1 MEDLGRARYRQV
13 QPGTVLKVPSCAI
26 FSKDIKDFK
35 DIKYNTERPQ
45 KGSQKSVIKVF
56 PKCVPKSLKYVITPN
71 TEAIFLARKSEIR
84 DYASYG
90 GKFFWKNLK
99 LVITAGLKFFL
110 AK

>member
-13 QPGTVLKVPSCAI
+13 QPGTVLKVPSCAT

-45 KGSQKSVIKVF
+45 KSVIKVF
-56 PKCVPKSLKYVITPN
+56 QKCVPKSLKYVITPN

-90 GKFFWKNLK
+90 GKFFRKNLK
-99 LVITAGLKFFL
+99 LVITVGLRICL

>member
-13 QPGTVLKVPSCAI
+13 QPGTVLKVPSCAT

-45 KGSQKSVIKVF
+45 KGAQKSVIKVF

-84 DYASYG
+84 D
-90 GKFFWKNLK
+90 
-99 LVITAGLKFFL
+99 
-110 AK
+110 

>member
-1 MEDLGRARYRQV
+1 MEDLGRARYSRV

-45 KGSQKSVIKVF
+45 KGSRKSVIKVF

-84 DYASYG
+84 DYASYS
-90 GKFFWKNLK
+90 GKFFRKNLK
-99 LVITAGLKFFL
+99 LVITAGLRIFL